1 MKISQ
6 GSINMTTTN
15 IHRFTARKARPCPM
29 CKKPSVEAFHPFC
42 CKRCADVDL
51 GKWLGGNYAV
61 PAVEPTDD
69 FGAEAAEFSENAY
82 SGSNDNI

>member
-1 MKISQ
+1 
-6 GSINMTTTN
+6 
-15 IHRFTARKARPCPM
+15 M
-29 CKKPSVEAFHPFC
+29 CKKPSTAEFHPFC

-69 FGAEAAEFSENAY
+69 FGAEAAEIGENRVLR
-82 SGSNDNI
+82 SDDENSW